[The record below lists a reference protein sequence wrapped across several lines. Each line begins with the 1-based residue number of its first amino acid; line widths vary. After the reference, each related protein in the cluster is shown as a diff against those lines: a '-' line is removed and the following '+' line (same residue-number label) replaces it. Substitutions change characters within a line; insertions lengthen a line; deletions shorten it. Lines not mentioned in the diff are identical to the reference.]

1 VAKIL
6 RISGSY
12 RAGVLALVFV
22 CLVSFGVRAEPQ
34 VPEREENKQGVS
46 LEENTAVTELGHPS
60 PFSRELLIERAKAL
74 AHLPYL
80 PPQPFAK
87 DWAALSFDAHRAI
100 RFRSDRAITLG
111 SMSQI
116 ELQLL
121 PPGRQLNDRIRINL
135 VEQGSSRQI
144 LFAATLFSF
153 EAGVRENLST
163 GNLDFSGFRLHHVH
177 REIPTNSPAED
188 GTELTITDGDVLDEF
203 LVFQGAS
210 YFRAVAQGQVY
221 GLSARGLTIDV
232 GGEAGEEFPLF
243 TEFWLN
249 APKGP
254 AGTLTVYAQLDT
266 PSATGIY
273 TFEIAPGPTTQI
285 DVSVVLFPRVEI
297 RNFGLAPLT
306 SMFLF
311 DATNRSHFDDFREG
325 VHDSDGLAIHNGA
338 GEWLWRPLANP
349 LGLQE
354 SAFVDNN
361 PQGFGLI
368 QRSRNFENFGDLSL
382 QYEARPSV
390 WIEPRGNWGRGSV
403 TLVELPTRTETE
415 DNIVAYW
422 RPFAPF
428 LPGERYEFAYRM
440 TWGATVPITD
450 DLLKV
455 IDTRIGAHAG
465 GGKIV
470 VIDYATMQG
479 LEDPESGPHANEIVP
494 EIYSEKGVVKYPFVE
509 ENPHTGGLRLT
520 FQYDPQGASSS
531 EFRILLRKGGRAVSE
546 KWLYR
551 WTKQ

>member
-1 VAKIL
+1 
-6 RISGSY
+6 
-12 RAGVLALVFV
+12 VLALVFV
-22 CLVSFGVRAEPQ
+22 CLVLFGVRAEPQ
-34 VPEREENKQGVS
+34 VPEREENKQSVS
-46 LEENTAVTELGHPS
+46 LGENTTATEFGP
-60 PFSRELLIERAKAL
+60 PFTFSRELLTERAEAL

-100 RFRSDRAITLG
+100 RFRSDRAIALG

-121 PPGRQLNDRIRINL
+121 PPGRELNDRVRINL

-144 LFAATLFSF
+144 LFDATLFSF
-153 EAGVRENLST
+153 EAGVRESLST
-163 GNLDFSGFRLHHVH
+163 GNLDFSGFRLHHVG
-177 REIPTNSPAED
+177 RAVPTDSRIEEGAEPLVVK
-188 GTELTITDGDVLDEF
+188 ELLDEF

-210 YFRAVAQGQVY
+210 YFRAVALGQIY
-221 GLSARGLTIDV
+221 GLSARGLAIDV
-232 GGEAGEEFPLF
+232 GGEADEEFPLF
-243 TEFWLN
+243 TQFWIEE
-249 APKGP
+249 AVGGP
-254 AGTLTVYAQLDT
+254 LTIYAQLDT

-273 TFEIAPGPTTQI
+273 TFEIAPGSTTQI

-311 DATNRSHFDDFREG
+311 DATNRSRFDDFRAA

-361 PQGFGLI
+361 PRGFGLI

-390 WIEPRGNWGRGSV
+390 WIEPRGDWGRGSV

-428 LPGERYEFAYRM
+428 LPDERYEFAYRM

-455 IDTRIGAHAG
+455 IDTRIGAHAD

-479 LEDPESGPHANEIVP
+479 LEDSKSLEDPASDAHANKIVP
-494 EIYSEKGVVKYPFVE
+494 EIYSEKGVVQYPFVE

-531 EFRILLRKGGRAVSE
+531 EFRILLRRAGRAVSE

>member
-1 VAKIL
+1 MSVPYGVGA
-6 RISGSY
+6 
-12 RAGVLALVFV
+12 AVLAPALLSLF
-22 CLVSFGVRAEPQ
+22 LFGAGAEPQ
-34 VPEREENKQGVS
+34 MPALVDEIEGPT
-46 LEENTAVTELGHPS
+46 LEEVTPHLTFGPAH
-60 PFSRELLIERAKAL
+60 PFSHEKLIERVEAL
-74 AHLPYL
+74 AQLPYL
-80 PPQPFAK
+80 PPQPFAE
-87 DWAALSFDAHRAI
+87 DWAALSFDQHRAI
-100 RFRSDRAITLG
+100 RFRSDHAIALAG
-111 SMSQI
+111 EGQI

-121 PPGRQLNDRIRINL
+121 PPGRKLNDRVQINL
-135 VEQGSSRQI
+135 VEQGSARQL
-144 LFAATLFSF
+144 LFDASLFSF
-153 EAGVRENLST
+153 GVGAPENLSE
-163 GNLDFSGFRLHHVH
+163 GNLDFSGFRLHHVQS
-177 REIPTNSPAED
+177 EVSTNSPAED
-188 GTELTITDGDVLDEF
+188 GTELTITGGDVLDEF

-221 GLSARGLTIDV
+221 GLSARGLAIEV

-243 TEFWLN
+243 TEFWLEG
-249 APKGP
+249 AAGS

-273 TFEIAPGPTTQI
+273 TFEIAPGATTQM
-285 DVSVVLFPRVEI
+285 DVSVVLFPRTEI
-297 RNFGLAPLT
+297 KNFGLAPLT

-311 DATNRSHFDDFREG
+311 DATNRSRFDDFRSA

-338 GEWLWRPLANP
+338 GEWLWRPLSNP
-349 LGLQE
+349 LSLQE

-361 PQGFGLI
+361 PQGFGLV

-390 WIEPRGNWGRGSV
+390 WIEPQGNWGRGAV

-428 LPGERYEFAYRM
+428 LPNEQYEFAYRM
-440 TWGATVPITD
+440 TWSATAPITE

-455 IDTRIGAHAG
+455 IDTRIGAHVG

-479 LEDPESGPHANEIVP
+479 SENPESDAHANEIVP
-494 EIYSEKGVVKYPFVE
+494 EIYSEKGVVQYPFVE

-520 FQYDPQGASSS
+520 FQYDPQEASSS
-531 EFRILLRKGGRAVSE
+531 EFRIVLRRGGRAVSE